1 MKMNIGPELNRGII
15 LKYRQRLKSLLA
27 VHEVMSADDYRD
39 NAHML
44 LLLQLCETVEKEN
57 ERYKAQDYT
66 E

>member
-1 MKMNIGPELNRGII
+1 MKINIGSELNRGII
-15 LKYRQRLKSLLA
+15 LKHRQRLKSLLA

-44 LLLQLCETVEKEN
+44 LLIQLCEAVEKEN
-57 ERYKAQDYT
+57 ERYKSQAYP